1 MTEYKPEDYVNYRLQ
16 KAKDT
21 ILEVKTLIDN
31 QYWNTA
37 INRLYYACFY
47 AVGALLIKNGVVT
60 ASHSGTRRKFGQL
73 FVKPGKISREL
84 AKHYTELFE
93 KRHKGD
99 YNDFFDFDKETVL
112 RLLPPSQDLIS
123 RIEELLTE

>member
-47 AVGALLIKNGVVT
+47 AVGALLIKNGVKT

-73 FVKPGKISREL
+73 FVKPEKISREL
-84 AKHYTELFE
+84 AKHYTDSFS
-93 KRHKGD
+93 
-99 YNDFFDFDKETVL
+99 L
-112 RLLPPSQDLIS
+112 RLHANQWNSGQFKSLVGFLGQKSKNMFLS
-123 RIEELLTE
+123 H

>member
-47 AVGALLIKNGVVT
+47 AVGALLIKNGV
-60 ASHSGTRRKFGQL
+60 K
-73 FVKPGKISREL
+73 
-84 AKHYTELFE
+84 TEI
-93 KRHKGD
+93 R
-99 YNDFFDFDKETVL
+99 TII
-112 RLLPPSQDLIS
+112 R
-123 RIEELLTE
+123 